1 MVTGFVMGMAAGDF
15 YTQSQQFN
23 SVEEAKAWASYI
35 KKHDP
40 DAFAYFAVFN
50 GELLLQEDY
59 CH

>member
-23 SVEEAKAWASYI
+23 SLEEAKKWAGEIRETDSYVL
-35 KKHDP
+35 
-40 DAFAYFAVFN
+40 AYFAVFS